1 MKEKCY
7 YANIPPNKVL
17 KGLWLTEIA
26 SGLAA
31 LLTRAKCAL
40 TARIAQKVLA
50 SDSLSCVASSC
61 SITNCR
67 KCYSANGNGLTRC
80 QNCKTGFTVDDS
92 YNCVSSTCTI
102 SYCTTCKD
110 SSSCAGCTTNYKLSA
125 DQTGCIPLCNDTNC
139 LTCLKPSFCG
149 TCVDGYEAKNGVCV
163 LDCTKSLVANC
174 KICLTLATCKDCN
187 TGFLLANGGASCIV
201 KCNDENCDFC
211 SSASTCL
218 TC

>member
-80 QNCKTGFTVDDS
+80 QKCKTGFTVDDS

-110 SSSCAGCTTNYKLSA
+110 SSSCAACTTNYKLSA
-125 DQTGCIPLCNDTNC
+125 DQTGCIF
-139 LTCLKPSFCG
+139 S
-149 TCVDGYEAKNGVCV
+149 
-163 LDCTKSLVANC
+163 
-174 KICLTLATCKDCN
+174 AT
-187 TGFLLANGGASCIV
+187 TPTV
-201 KCNDENCDFC
+201 
-211 SSASTCL
+211 SSASNPVTAALVWMVVKPRTASLCWAL
-218 TC
+218 LKVWWLIEKSVSLWPPARTVKLVSCWPTLVLPAS